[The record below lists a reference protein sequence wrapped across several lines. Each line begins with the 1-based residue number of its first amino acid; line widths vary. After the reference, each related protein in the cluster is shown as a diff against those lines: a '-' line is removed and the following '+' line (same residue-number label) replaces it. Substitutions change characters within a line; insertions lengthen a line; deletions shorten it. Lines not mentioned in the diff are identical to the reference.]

1 MLGSVSNVDF
11 CLARVC
17 MPQCPVCKVRYV
29 KGKTE
34 CCPVCSWTVQP
45 LTVLTGLIPEVAE
58 REAVRLQ
65 WAKALW
71 NRLHSQQEKFH
82 QLQLQCQETVEQ
94 VQDIQNQLT
103 QVNQEKIALTD
114 TLRQQEITIANLQA
128 SLQRQ
133 VEQAHQAQAQPVS
146 VELAAAEPATGMPEA
161 RESNAGELAIGES
174 QSGQPESKELES
186 EVVNISTPDFKSLET
201 EPDTQ
206 DPLLQPTPQ
215 VKFPAQVSSMN
226 SSILE
231 TITPQDLIFPIE
243 PPAPDR
249 RLMQKTSAIEA
260 LPLSPIAVQE
270 FEFNVVTIQPQ
281 GLERQRHKAFCF
293 YEPLETDIS
302 LEMVLV
308 PGGICWMGSPESE
321 EERDSNESPQ
331 HQVTL
336 DSFFLSKFPIT
347 QHQWRAIATLPK
359 IQRSLGPY
367 PSNFESDCH
376 PVEQVSWYDAIEF
389 CARLSQKTG
398 QLYRLPS
405 EAEWEYACRAGTT
418 TPFHFGCTL
427 KPELANYDGNHVYGK
442 GLQGIYR
449 QATTAV
455 GTFQGANAFGLFDMH
470 GNVWEWCADP
480 WHENYQNAPTDGSP
494 WQSDEGATYQV
505 LRGGAWYCLPG
516 LCRSA
521 QRHWNQP
528 DGSGSGIGF
537 RVVCQLPLDLEH

>member
-1 MLGSVSNVDF
+1 
-11 CLARVC
+11 

-29 KGKTE
+29 GGKTE
-34 CCPVCSWTVQP
+34 CCPVCSWTVRP
-45 LTVLTGLIPEVAE
+45 LTMLTGLIPEVAE

-71 NRLHSQQEKFH
+71 NSLHSQREKLH
-82 QLQLQCQETVEQ
+82 QLQVQCQETVEQ

-114 TLRQQEITIANLQA
+114 ALHQQKITITNLQA
-128 SLQRQ
+128 SLQHQ
-133 VEQAHQAQAQPVS
+133 VEQAHQAQTQLVS
-146 VELAAAEPATGMPEA
+146 VEPAAPESATPEPAARMPEA
-161 RESNAGELAIGES
+161 RESDAGELEIRES
-174 QSGQPESKELES
+174 QSGQPKSGQPQSEELEP
-186 EVVNISTPDFKSLET
+186 EAVNISTPDFKSLET
-201 EPDTQ
+201 VPDTQ
-206 DPLLQPTPQ
+206 DSPPQPTPQ
-215 VKFPAQVSSMN
+215 AKFSAQVSSMN
-226 SSILE
+226 SSTLE
-231 TITPQDLIFPIE
+231 TIALQDPIFPVE
-243 PPAPDR
+243 PPAPAEL
-249 RLMQKTSAIEA
+249 LMQKTSAISA
-260 LPLSPIAVQE
+260 LPLSPATLQE
-270 FEFNVVTIQPQ
+270 FEFNAIAIQPQ

-293 YEPLETDIS
+293 YESLEKDIN

-308 PGGICWMGSPESE
+308 PGGTYWMGSPESE

-336 DSFFLSKFPIT
+336 DPFFLSKFPIT
-347 QHQWRAIATLPK
+347 QHQWHSIATLPK

-427 KPELANYDGNHVYGK
+427 TPELANYDGKHVYGK

-449 QATTAV
+449 QTTTAV

-480 WHENYQNAPTDGSP
+480 WHENYQNAPADGSP

-528 DGSGSGIGF
+528 DGIGSGIGF
-537 RVVCQLPLDLEH
+537 RVAVSYKSHEVL

>member
-1 MLGSVSNVDF
+1 MLGSVSKVDL
-11 CLARVC
+11 CLARGC

-29 KGKTE
+29 EGKTE

-71 NRLHSQQEKFH
+71 NSLHSQREKFH

-114 TLRQQEITIANLQA
+114 TLHQQEITIANLQA

-146 VELAAAEPATGMPEA
+146 VELAAP
-161 RESNAGELAIGES
+161 
-174 QSGQPESKELES
+174 
-186 EVVNISTPDFKSLET
+186 
-201 EPDTQ
+201 EPDNQ

-226 SSILE
+226 SSLLE
-231 TITPQDLIFPIE
+231 TITLQDLIFPVE
-243 PPAPDR
+243 PPAPDQ
-249 RLMQKTSAIEA
+249 RLMQKTSAISA
-260 LPLSPIAVQE
+260 LPLSPMAVQE

-293 YEPLETDIS
+293 YESLETDIN

-308 PGGICWMGSPESE
+308 PGGTCWMGSPESE
-321 EERDSNESPQ
+321 EERDSHESPQ

-336 DSFFLSKFPIT
+336 DPFFLSKFPIT

-470 GNVWEWCADP
+470 GNVWEWCADS
-480 WHENYQNAPTDGSP
+480 WNENYQNAPTDGSP

-528 DGSGSGIGF
+528 DGIGSGIGF
-537 RVVCQLPLDLEH
+537 RVVCQLPLVLKH